1 MRRLSWLDSLVYGF
15 QHRWETNPQYR
26 AAVSGVVGLL
36 TILMLC
42 ACLGVLTTVANATLA
57 GFGAGSS
64 GGVLV
69 SSDTGTGK
77 LAAGQ
82 KFPTATPPNV
92 PPGSLA
98 GGSPIPDSQ
107 TPKPGP
113 TEAPTPTDTPTATPC
128 TSNCGGGGGGGGGGC
143 DGSVTGSWSPS
154 TWRAGQVAYVNVHTT
169 CPNIGINI
177 IVNYAGGGTQLN
189 GGSGMTDGSGNYS
202 WQVSN
207 PSNVVLPG
215 CTRGTTAHVVVQA
228 GFLNGGDV
236 KSLTLNPPC
245 G

>member
-69 SSDTGTGK
+69 STDTGTGK

-82 KFPTATPPNV
+82 KFPTATPPTL
-92 PPGSLA
+92 PAGALA
-98 GGSPIPDSQ
+98 AGAIPNSQ

-113 TEAPTPTDTPTATPC
+113 TEAPTPTDTPTA
-128 TSNCGGGGGGGGGGC
+128 
-143 DGSVTGSWSPS
+143 
-154 TWRAGQVAYVNVHTT
+154 AGVAE
-169 CPNIGINI
+169 
-177 IVNYAGGGTQLN
+177 AGVATLAPYQAA
-189 GGSGMTDGSGNYS
+189 
-202 WQVSN
+202 
-207 PSNVVLPG
+207 PARHPG
-215 CTRGTTAHVVVQA
+215 CMGRRASFMRTPVRVTWESRSSCNTPTA
-228 GFLNGGDV
+228 
-236 KSLTLNPPC
+236 
-245 G
+245 

>member
-82 KFPTATPPNV
+82 KFPTATPP
-92 PPGSLA
+92 SLPA
-98 GGSPIPDSQ
+98 GALAAGAIPNSQ

-128 TSNCGGGGGGGGGGC
+128 TSNCGGGGGGGGGGGNAGTVS
-143 DGSVTGSWSPS
+143 GSASPTPWVHGQTGVIHAHTSAGNVGIAIILQYANGVTQTYEP
-154 TWRAGQVAYVNVHTT
+154 AGQ
-169 CPNIGINI
+169 
-177 IVNYAGGGTQLN
+177 
-189 GGSGMTDGSGNYS
+189 TDGAGNFTYS
-202 WQVSN
+202 VQVLNS
-207 PSNVVLPG
+207 PG
-215 CTRGTTAHVVVQA
+215 QA
-228 GFLNGGDV
+228 KITIMANFTPIAYADV
-236 KSLTLNPPC
+236 YQQVA
-245 G
+245 